1 MKKLRKKQFSI
12 SWIVKTTKGFRIIEL
27 EDYEDQEYK
36 SRVGPSEQ
44 KRCWKWYMRKKTTK
58 NRNINKLEIGRVL

>member
-1 MKKLRKKQFSI
+1 MERNYFEKIKCRGMKKLRKKQFSI

-44 KRCWKWYMRKKTTK
+44 KRC
-58 NRNINKLEIGRVL
+58 